1 MRIYLVS
8 LQQDYERRA
17 LLKDRFPQYYKS
29 FIHIQ
34 ATYGK
39 EILASDYFNYCS
51 KYFEKHKRLLTPGEV
66 GCTLSHID
74 ALKAFLDTSDDYA
87 LIFED
92 DVIGSDT
99 DITKTLKILS
109 EEKKFNGL
117 FLLGGQEGLHYE
129 KYILGKKINQTNI
142 SQQIYE
148 IPKFSSKFLFRTCC
162 YIVSRKFAEH
172 ILDFHKENFN
182 VADAWF
188 EILNNT
194 EFSFY
199 YCNIFKHPL
208 DLAGSHI
215 EKERSKPSEPNFFKR
230 VIKQGVFWKIK
241 NRLTNDF
248 HRIQLIFLGC
258 EKVFKD
264 RVK

>member
-8 LQQDYERRA
+8 LQQDYKRRT
-17 LLKDRFPQYYKS
+17 LLKDRFPQYYES

-39 EILASDYFNYCS
+39 KISAYDYFNYSS

-92 DVIGSDT
+92 DVIGADA
-99 DITKTLKILS
+99 DITETLKTLS

-129 KYILGKKINQTNI
+129 KYILGKKLKQKNI
-142 SQQIYE
+142 PREIYE

-162 YIVSRKFAEH
+162 YIVSREFAEH
-172 ILDFHKENFN
+172 ILNFHKENFN

-199 YCNIFKHPL
+199 YSHIFKHPL
-208 DLAGSHI
+208 DLSESHI
-215 EKERSKPSEPNFFKR
+215 ENERSKHNEPNFFKR
-230 VIKQGVFWKIK
+230 VLKQGIFWKIK
-241 NRLTNDF
+241 NRLKNDF
-248 HRIQLIFLGC
+248 YRTLLIFLGY